1 MSGTSYRHGLFSS
14 LSLLAVDLRPLTGW
28 VLSDAYPA
36 HADPSPNRYRYPV
49 PHFHADRCSLSD
61 VDSYAH
67 AAARRAHHQR
77 RPRLQFR
84 GPDL

>member
-1 MSGTSYRHGLFSS
+1 M
-14 LSLLAVDLRPLTGW
+14 
-28 VLSDAYPA
+28 LSDAYPA
-36 HADPSPNRYRYPV
+36 HADPSPNRYRYRV
-49 PHFHADRCSLSD
+49 SYFYNDRCSYHN